1 MLTCY
6 ENHESLNTYKS
17 EKNWSDQNDNGI
29 GNAIIKITTK
39 LENFKQETNDCGK
52 NQRYRSERAL
62 PTVIEKHS
70 PVNNPLWLFE
80 T

>member
-17 EKNWSDQNDNGI
+17 KKKLIWPNQQCNWQCN
-29 GNAIIKITTK
+29 KITTK
-39 LENFKQETNDCGK
+39 LENFKQENNDCGK
-52 NQRYRSERAL
+52 NKRYRSERAL